1 MTAEEFKRDV
11 LRLQPRLQRTAEK
24 IIGDADS
31 AEDAVQETVIS
42 LWEQRD
48 QLHDAREMERL
59 SLTIVKRRS
68 IDQLRKLQPTVP
80 IDAESLMLTETSD
93 DSLEE
98 RYQLARKLVEQL
110 PQRQRDAILM
120 KYEEGMSNPDIEKAM
135 QTLPMGES
143 TTVRL
148 PGEPKLFR
156 VSHLSFPDRGYQHPF
171 FLIESLTDEVRR
183 AERAAYERV
192 IRMMAHEVNNSVA
205 GIAGSLS
212 DVERERLLALS
223 KFVTRFAEVVKLPRP
238 QPLLCDLSEEVDACR
253 PFLESLCT
261 SSGITVGF
269 SLADDAIPV
278 QLDAVLFQQVLINIV
293 KNSVESIAGRG
304 GHISIVTAAVPAE
317 GGEKEAG
324 MLVISDNGHGISPEV
339 SSQLFTPFFSTKPQ
353 GQGIGL
359 LLIRDILTAH
369 GCNFNLLTSPDDH
382 LTRFTIHFPPTSL
395 SHGIRAGGEAL
406 QKYRLTIPHSG
417 SKGNDLAGSQNHE

>member
-120 KYEEGMSNPDIEKAM
+120 KYEEGMSNPDIEKATGM
-135 QTLPMGES
+135 SSTHLYATLSRAYKSLRNAIE
-143 TTVRL
+143 
-148 PGEPKLFR
+148 
-156 VSHLSFPDRGYQHPF
+156 QHKN
-171 FLIESLTDEVRR
+171 E
-183 AERAAYERV
+183 
-192 IRMMAHEVNNSVA
+192 
-205 GIAGSLS
+205 
-212 DVERERLLALS
+212 LL
-223 KFVTRFAEVVKLPRP
+223 
-238 QPLLCDLSEEVDACR
+238 
-253 PFLESLCT
+253 
-261 SSGITVGF
+261 
-269 SLADDAIPV
+269 
-278 QLDAVLFQQVLINIV
+278 
-293 KNSVESIAGRG
+293 
-304 GHISIVTAAVPAE
+304 
-317 GGEKEAG
+317 
-324 MLVISDNGHGISPEV
+324 
-339 SSQLFTPFFSTKPQ
+339 
-353 GQGIGL
+353 
-359 LLIRDILTAH
+359 
-369 GCNFNLLTSPDDH
+369 
-382 LTRFTIHFPPTSL
+382 
-395 SHGIRAGGEAL
+395 
-406 QKYRLTIPHSG
+406 
-417 SKGNDLAGSQNHE
+417 